1 MYVLSGSV
9 VIIIIIIIIVLPV
22 VLLVLLDIS
31 SYVFQTWHVILIVLI
46 VLVVVVVAALNVGVT
61 LSSRPRCG
69 TSRSRKD
76 SASSI
81 IRHRMAPICKGFSS
95 RNDLVPQRQLAM
107 NFNY

>member
-9 VIIIIIIIIVLPV
+9 VIIIIIVLPV

-31 SYVFQTWHVILIVLI
+31 SYVFQTWHVIPIVL
-46 VLVVVVVAALNVGVT
+46 VVVVVVVVVVAALNVGAT

-69 TSRSRKD
+69 TCRSRKD

-95 RNDLVPQRQLAM
+95 RNDLVPQRQLAI